1 VNRVRKQRPIRTPSF
16 AGFRPSSAASSRA
29 KQANLSRNTLPELCL
44 RRALWRLGLRY
55 RTHWQKLPGRP
66 DIVFPRARLAIFC
79 DGDFWHGR
87 NWAQLRP
94 VLQRRANPLY
104 WVAKIAANR
113 ARDERTRRA
122 IRRRGWQVMRLW
134 ETEIRRDPAL
144 IARHLRKVVL
154 ARVRALG
161 PSRSGSE
168 ISEPTNSPQRRGSLK
183 QTTSLPQSLKL
194 DGSHV

>member
-1 VNRVRKQRPIRTPSF
+1 MEHGKQNKIVKGVAQRAHTISAPSF
-16 AGFRPSSAASSRA
+16 SGYRPSSEASSRA
-29 KQANLSRNTLPELCL
+29 KQANPARDTLPELYL

-55 RTHWQKLPGRP
+55 RTHWPKLPGRP
-66 DIVFPRARLAIFC
+66 DIVFCKAKLAIFC

-87 NWAQLRP
+87 NWAQLKSA
-94 VLQRRANPLY
+94 LERRANASY

-134 ETEIRRDPAL
+134 ETDIRRDPDL
-144 IARHLRKVVL
+144 IARHLRKVAL

-161 PSRSGSE
+161 PSRGGPQ
-168 ISEPTNSPQRRGSLK
+168 ISEPANSPQRRGNLK
-183 QTTSLPQSLKL
+183 QTTSLP
-194 DGSHV
+194 